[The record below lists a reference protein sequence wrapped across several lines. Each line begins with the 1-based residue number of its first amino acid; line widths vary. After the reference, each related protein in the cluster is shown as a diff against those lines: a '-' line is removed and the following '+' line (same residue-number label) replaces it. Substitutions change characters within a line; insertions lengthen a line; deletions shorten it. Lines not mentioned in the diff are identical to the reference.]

1 MMGFGVIHFFTPR
14 QIVDDLNVRKGIIL
28 SGITELREALRLDED
43 YCSRCSIC
51 SSLCPFEAIKK
62 DAETGKILLEI
73 EKCQVCGICYS
84 ACPAKAIDIIYYDYD
99 SLVSYL
105 EKAKKE
111 YDTDTL
117 VIVCKGS
124 APDFGG
130 VGELFGVASFIP
142 LSVPCVG
149 RVSDEV
155 FLKAIA
161 MGIEKIRVLACD
173 EDYCRFDRGSPLTGR
188 RIIALNRLLEQ
199 LGYGREVINLKR
211 HSLKVKADKDLCIS
225 CGNCAFYCPYGAAS
239 LTSLGGVSFDL
250 DACRGC
256 GLCVAKCPA
265 LAIELEHWEKER
277 ISALVSQ
284 LVAEMKPPKILVFC
298 CQWAVFPPLN
308 GESGPNVRAIDLP
321 CAARVDPFHIL
332 EAFQQGADGVLI
344 AACPED
350 DCRQEGAGARAQHSV
365 EVLKQRLDQIGF
377 PDRLHFCFVA
387 RRYPDEFDQE
397 LRQFSRRIETVGS
410 EKEKK

>member
-1 MMGFGVIHFFTPR
+1 MSEQV
-14 QIVDDLNVRKGIIL
+14 
-28 SGITELREALRLDED
+28 TEPREALKLDDD

-51 SSLCPFEAIKK
+51 SSLCPFEAITKE
-62 DAETGKILLEI
+62 AETGKILLEI

-84 ACPAKAIDIIYYDYD
+84 ACPARAIDIIYYDYD
-99 SLVSYL
+99 SLVRYL
-105 EKAKKE
+105 GKAKKQ
-111 YDTDTL
+111 YKSDTL
-117 VIVCKGS
+117 VIMCKGS

-130 VGELFGVASFIP
+130 IEGLFGVANFIP

-155 FLKAIA
+155 FLKALA
-161 MGIEKIRVLACD
+161 MGMEKICVLACD
-173 EDYCRFDRGSPLTGR
+173 IDYCRFDRGSPLTRR

-199 LGYGREVINLKR
+199 LGYGSEVITLKQN
-211 HSLKVKADKDLCIS
+211 SLKVKADKDLCIS

-239 LTSLGGVSFDL
+239 LTSPGGVSFDL

-277 ISALVSQ
+277 ISTLVSQ
-284 LVAEMKPPKILVFC
+284 LVAEMKPPRIMVFR
-298 CQWAVFPPLN
+298 CQWAVFPPLD
-308 GESGPNVRAIDLP
+308 GESSPNIRAIDLP
-321 CAARVDPFHIL
+321 CAARVDAFHIL

-344 AACPED
+344 AACPEE
-350 DCRQEGAGARAQHSV
+350 DCRQERAGARAQRSV
-365 EVLKQRLDQIGF
+365 EVLKQRLAQIGF

-397 LRQFSRRIETVGS
+397 LRQFSQRIEAIGS
-410 EKEKK
+410 DKEKK